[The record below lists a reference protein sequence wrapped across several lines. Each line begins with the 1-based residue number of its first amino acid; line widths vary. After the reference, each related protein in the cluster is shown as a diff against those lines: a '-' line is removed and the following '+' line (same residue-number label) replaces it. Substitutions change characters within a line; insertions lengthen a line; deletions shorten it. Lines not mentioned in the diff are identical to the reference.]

1 MASKGYIAAILNQ
14 LEANIK
20 KALQPAFDHVLDDFI
35 IGSAT
40 KAANFRWVKVSSTT
54 HADANTEF
62 SIAHGLGTTPT
73 WIVPVLR
80 LDQVNTQLVPI
91 TVSRA
96 PDEQRIYLKSASTG
110 VPFTALVEY

>member
-20 KALQPAFDHVLDDFI
+20 KALQPAFDHVLDDFV

-40 KAANFRWVKVSSTT
+40 KAANFRWVKVAGTT

-62 SIAHGLGTTPT
+62 TIAHGLGTTPL
-73 WIVPVLR
+73 WVIPVLR
-80 LDQVNTQLVPI
+80 LDQVNTQLVNLA
-91 TVSRA
+91 VSRA
-96 PDEQRIYLKSASTG
+96 PDEQRIYLTSASTG
-110 VPFTALVEY
+110 VPFVALVEY